1 MMDEGGGMI
10 DFKLFGGFALGL
22 TDKLTDIN
30 DCRVAFATETT
41 SVG

>member
-1 MMDEGGGMI
+1 MKDEGGGMI

-22 TDKLTDIN
+22 TDKVTDIN
-30 DCRVAFATETT
+30 DCRVAFETETT